1 MLTRFVEEQLDEVEQ
16 FGLTVVEIARGKHWK
31 VRVVAP
37 NGRAMLIIVS
47 ATPSNRRAACKFRAQ
62 LQRFARTTLK
72 GAHGG

>member
-1 MLTRFVEEQLDEVEQ
+1 MLTRFVRERLDEIEQL
-16 FGLTVVEIARGKHWK
+16 GLTVVEIARGKHWK

-62 LQRFARTTLK
+62 LQRFVRVAGEARD
-72 GAHGG
+72 G